1 MRQKLVAMVG
11 SKKSHRQDQMFKLIE
26 ACHQSG
32 LTNKAFCRQQGLHPQ
47 VFYYWQRK
55 YRQRFPSNK
64 PTDGCSLIPLE
75 LKEDKQQSPT
85 SLEIHYP
92 NGVKVILH
100 DEPSL
105 DQLANLINVL

>member
-1 MRQKLVAMVG
+1 MAG
-11 SKKSHRQDQMFKLIE
+11 SKNSHRQEQMFKLVE

-32 LTNKAFCRQQGLHPQ
+32 LTNKEFCKRQSLHPQ

-55 YRQRFPSNK
+55 YREEVNSHK
-64 PTDGCSLIPLE
+64 HSLMPLE
-75 LKEDKQQSPT
+75 IKADQQQSPT

-100 DEPSL
+100 DELSPN
-105 DQLANLINVL
+105 QLANLINVV